1 MKKVLLELQKS
12 KFPTDMQRFRNYL
25 GTNYIHIDKKSGEKG
40 NAATDGEIYPITIYI
55 LGYSLADLPYLAV
68 AVNREIINSVNKK
81 RIKVQSFFIDHLTH
95 TSHIIQ
101 VRRLP
106 EQRRTRLEKFLT
118 LFNQAWVA
126 DKNYILEL
134 QNIPEE
140 FEDIAK
146 YLEGP
151 AMDAGFR
158 H

>member
-1 MKKVLLELQKS
+1 M
-12 KFPTDMQRFRNYL
+12 
-25 GTNYIHIDKKSGEKG
+25 
-40 NAATDGEIYPITIYI
+40 
-55 LGYSLADLPYLAV
+55 GYSLADLPYLAV